1 MHMCVGG
8 GKFEWVWQ
16 CRLYVGRP
24 ASSLTHFTS
33 HAQTHANRLQA
44 VRYSLFWS
52 EYSCFSSHAFKRTGP
67 AAGSFQH
74 VRNQSESWKQLH
86 MLICSSWF
94 LVSYGAFVWLMNR
107 FTNKSIPLFCSISDC
122 VFVNGSWSL
131 IVFWKNLNHLQL
143 LSFLWKQRQNWGMS
157 SEWMD
162 SFINTRNFT

>member
-1 MHMCVGG
+1 MWEVGNLSEYDNAG
-8 GKFEWVWQ
+8 YM
-16 CRLYVGRP
+16 LDDLP
-24 ASSLTHFTS
+24 HLSLTLLLMHK
-33 HAQTHANRLQA
+33 HANRLQA

-74 VRNQSESWKQLH
+74 VRNQSVRAENNYT
-86 MLICSSWF
+86 CSSVALGFWCHTKN
-94 LVSYGAFVWLMNR
+94 FVWLMNR
-107 FTNKSIPLFCSISDC
+107 FTNKSIPLFCGISDC

-143 LSFLWKQRQNWGMS
+143 FSFLWKQRQNWGMS